1 MANNFQQYFK
11 CADAIRALR
20 ADEPTTKKSGFFRFG
35 GDLICYGPVA
45 SISPAKSP
53 FANLP
58 DVESLLRY
66 EDGQVVL
73 PFVPEQIAEGLLNEI
88 YSNQM
93 EPEYTRLGSHS
104 AVRRIYYWGR
114 PLLSLRL
121 RSVLQ
126 RIKLRGKLKSPFPSW
141 PVDRSVDKLFEKLM
155 IATIRANGGHPVPFI
170 WFWPEGKQAAFVLT
184 HDVEDSA
191 GKAFCSS
198 LMDIDDEYGFK
209 ASFQIVPEERY
220 SVEPEFLQQ
229 FRDRQFDICV
239 HDLNHD
245 GYLYREYS
253 EFKRRAKLINYYCKV
268 FGANGFRSGVL
279 YRNLRWYGE
288 FDFAYDMSVPN
299 VGHLDPQGGGC
310 CTVMPYFIGDILE
323 IPLTLTQDYSLFHIL
338 HQPAMYLWKQQIRTI
353 TDGHG
358 LISVIIHPDYV
369 IEPEQQ
375 QLFRSLLDF
384 VRQQCSARE
393 IWATVPSAI
402 NSWWRQ
408 RSAMNLVQSP
418 DGWQVMGEGSDRARV
433 AYASLSGDSLVY
445 SFTPVGATAPAGP
458 PISAGAINRD
468 PLRISANQVN
478 DGKAL
483 LAASSSAPSPAE
495 TTTFSTTA
503 ALESPPKPRAIHRR
517 PLRIAMVSYS
527 FYERDNRVLRYASTL
542 AKRGD
547 HVDVFALRREGKP
560 AEEELDGVHVHR
572 LQGRILNE
580 KNRFSYA
587 WRICQFLARA
597 TLQVAKHDLRKHYD
611 LLHVHSVP
619 DFMVFSALLPKLR
632 GAPVILD
639 IHDILPEFYASK
651 FAADEKS
658 GLFRILVGVER
669 ASSRFASHVI
679 IANDI
684 WRERLVSRS
693 LSRDKC
699 TVVLNSPDRSIF
711 SRTGNGH
718 PQSGKFLM
726 LYPGSLNWH
735 QGIDIAIR
743 AFAKISKKASNAEF
757 YIYGD
762 GPSKPELLALIRE
775 LQVENQIKMPS
786 ARSLQEIAQLME
798 TASLGV
804 VPKRKDGFGNEA
816 FSTKIMEFTAMGVPV
831 VVPDTDIDR
840 YYYDDSVVRFF
851 RAGDAEDLA
860 RAMLELIESP
870 QKREALVDNASRFIE
885 ENDWNAKQHEYLELV
900 ERLTVHSEA

>member
-1 MANNFQQYFK
+1 MTSNFHQYFK
-11 CADAIRALR
+11 CVDSIRGLR
-20 ADEPTTKKSGFFRFG
+20 PDEPTTKKTGFFRFG
-35 GDLICYGPVA
+35 RDLICYGPVA
-45 SISPAKSP
+45 SVSPAKSP

-58 DVESLLRY
+58 DVESFLRY

-73 PFVPEQIAEGLLNEI
+73 PFVPEQIAEGLLNEV

-126 RIKLRGKLKSPFPSW
+126 RIKLHGKLKSPFPSW

-170 WFWPEGKQAAFVLT
+170 WFWPEGKRAAFVLT

-220 SVEPEFLQQ
+220 TVEPEFLQQ

-245 GYLYREYS
+245 GYLYREYA
-253 EFKRRAKLINYYCKV
+253 EFKRRAKLINNYCKA
-268 FGANGFRSGVL
+268 FGAKGFRSGVL

-310 CTVMPYFIGDILE
+310 CTVMPYYVGDVLE
-323 IPLTLTQDYSLFHIL
+323 IPVTLTQDYSLFHIL
-338 HQPAMYLWKQQIRTI
+338 HQYSIDLWKQQIRTI
-353 TDGHG
+353 ADGHG
-358 LISVIIHPDYV
+358 LISAIIHPDYV

-384 VRQQCSARE
+384 VRQQCSARD

-418 DGWQVMGEGSDRARV
+418 EGWQISGEGSDQARV
-433 AYASLSGDSLVY
+433 AYACLSGSSLVY
-445 SFTPVGATAPAGP
+445 SFTPIEGAHVSLG
-458 PISAGAINRD
+458 S
-468 PLRISANQVN
+468 
-478 DGKAL
+478 
-483 LAASSSAPSPAE
+483 
-495 TTTFSTTA
+495 A
-503 ALESPPKPRAIHRR
+503 ALEEGNQKDAAISGSQIKDSGSTQNVSSLSTPPAIVTAPSANEVRPAHRK
-517 PLRIAMVSYS
+517 LRVAMVSYS
-527 FYERDNRVLRYASTL
+527 FYETDNRVLRYASTL

-547 HVDVFALRREGKP
+547 HVDVFALRRKGKP
-560 AEEELDGVHVHR
+560 AEEVMEGVHVHR
-572 LQGRILNE
+572 LQGRVLNE
-580 KNRFSYA
+580 KSQLSYA
-587 WRICQFLARA
+587 WRICQFLVRA
-597 TLQVAKHDLRKHYD
+597 AIQVSRFDLRERYD
-611 LLHVHSVP
+611 ILHIHSVP
-619 DFMVFSALLPKLR
+619 DFMVLTGLVPKLR
-632 GAPVILD
+632 GTPVVLD

-651 FAADEKS
+651 FDS
-658 GLFRILVGVER
+658 GKQSRLFKALVGVER
-669 ASSRFASHVI
+669 ISCRFASHVI

-684 WRERLVSRS
+684 WRDRLLSRS
-693 LSRDKC
+693 LSPDKC
-699 TVVLNSPDRSIF
+699 SVVLNSPDRSIF
-711 SRTGNGH
+711 TRSGNGH
-718 PQSGKFLM
+718 PKNGKFLM

-743 AFAKISKKASNAEF
+743 AFAKISKLAPQAEF
-757 YIYGD
+757 HIYGD
-762 GPSKPELLALIRE
+762 GPSKPGLLKLVQELGVER
-775 LQVENQIKMPS
+775 QVKMPS
-786 ARSLQEIAQLME
+786 ARPLREIAQIME
-798 TASLGV
+798 TADLGI
-804 VPKRKDGFGNEA
+804 VPKRKDNFGNEA
-816 FSTKIMEFTAMGVPV
+816 FSTKILEFMAMGVPV
-831 VVPDTDIDR
+831 VVADTMIDKF
-840 YYYDDSVVRFF
+840 YFDDSTVKFF
-851 RAGDAEDLA
+851 RSGETDDLA
-860 RAMLELIESP
+860 RCMTEMIENP
-870 QKREALVDNASRFIE
+870 AERQQQVQNANRFVETVDW
-885 ENDWNAKQHEYLELV
+885 DAKQHEYLELID
-900 ERLTVHSEA
+900 RLSVGTRT

>member
-1 MANNFQQYFK
+1 MTSNFHQYFK
-11 CADAIRALR
+11 CPDSVRGLR
-20 ADEPTTKKSGFFRFG
+20 PDEPTTKKTGFFRFG
-35 GDLICYGPVA
+35 RDLICYGAVA

-58 DVESLLRY
+58 DAEPFLRY
-66 EDGQVVL
+66 EHGQVVL
-73 PFVPEQIAEGLLNEI
+73 PFVPEQIAEGLLNEV

-253 EFKRRAKLINYYCKV
+253 EFKRRAKLINNYCKE
-268 FGANGFRSGVL
+268 FGAKGFRSGVL

-310 CTVMPYFIGDILE
+310 CTVMPYYVGDILE
-323 IPLTLTQDYSLFHIL
+323 VPVTLTQDYSLFHIL
-338 HQPAMYLWKQQIRTI
+338 HQYSIDLWKQQIRTI
-353 TDGHG
+353 ADGHG
-358 LISVIIHPDYV
+358 LISAIIHPDYV

-384 VRQQCSARE
+384 VRQQCSVRD

-408 RSAMNLVQSP
+408 RNAMNLVQGSE
-418 DGWQVMGEGSDRARV
+418 GWQISGQGSDKARL
-433 AYASLSGDSLVY
+433 AYACLSGNSLVY
-445 SFTPVGATAPAGP
+445 SFTPIEGAH
-458 PISAGAINRD
+458 
-468 PLRISANQVN
+468 
-478 DGKAL
+478 
-483 LAASSSAPSPAE
+483 ASLGS
-495 TTTFSTTA
+495 A
-503 ALESPPKPRAIHRR
+503 ALEEGNREHGAISSSQLQASETTLNVNSSPAPPAIVTAPSSTQAGPAHRK
-517 PLRIAMVSYS
+517 LRVAMVSYS
-527 FYERDNRVLRYASTL
+527 FYETDNRVLRYASTL

-547 HVDVFALRREGKP
+547 HVDVFALRRLGKP
-560 AEEELDGVHVHR
+560 AEEVMEGVHVHR
-572 LQGRILNE
+572 LQGRVLNE
-580 KNRFSYA
+580 KSQLSYA
-587 WRICQFLARA
+587 WRISQFLVRA
-597 TLQVAKHDLRKHYD
+597 AIQVSRFDLKERYD
-611 LLHVHSVP
+611 ILHIHSVP
-619 DFMVFSALLPKLR
+619 DFMVLTGLVPKLR
-632 GAPVILD
+632 GTPVVLD

-651 FAADEKS
+651 FDS
-658 GLFRILVGVER
+658 GKQSRLFKALVGVER
-669 ASSRFASHVI
+669 ISCRFASHVI

-684 WRERLVSRS
+684 WRDRLLSRS
-693 LSRDKC
+693 LSPDKC
-699 TVVLNSPDRSIF
+699 SVVLNSPDRSIF
-711 SRTGNGH
+711 TRSGNGH
-718 PQSGKFLM
+718 PKNGKFLM

-743 AFAKISKKASNAEF
+743 AFAKISKMAPQAEF
-757 YIYGD
+757 HIYGD
-762 GPSKPELLALIRE
+762 GPSKPDLLKLVQELGVER
-775 LQVENQIKMPS
+775 QVKMPS
-786 ARSLQEIAQLME
+786 ARPLREIAQIME
-798 TASLGV
+798 TANLGI
-804 VPKRKDGFGNEA
+804 VPKRKDNFGNEA
-816 FSTKIMEFTAMGVPV
+816 FSTKILEFMAMGVPV
-831 VVPDTDIDR
+831 VVADTMIDKF
-840 YYYDDSVVRFF
+840 YFDDSTVKFF
-851 RAGDAEDLA
+851 RSGETDDLA
-860 RAMLELIESP
+860 RCMIEMIENP
-870 QKREALVDNASRFIE
+870 AERQQQVQNANRFVE
-885 ENDWNAKQHEYLELV
+885 TVDWNAKQHEYLELID
-900 ERLTVHSEA
+900 RLSVGSRT

>member
-1 MANNFQQYFK
+1 MANNFHQYFK

-20 ADEPTTKKSGFFRFG
+20 ADEPTTKKPGFFRFG
-35 GDLICYGPVA
+35 RDLICYGPVA
-45 SISPAKSP
+45 SISPVKSP

-73 PFVPEQIAEGLLNEI
+73 PFVPEQIAEGLLNET

-155 IATIRANGGHPVPFI
+155 IATIRANGGGPVPFI

-184 HDVEDSA
+184 HDVEDDA
-191 GKAFCSS
+191 GKTFCSS

-310 CTVMPYFIGDILE
+310 CTVMPYYVGDILE
-323 IPLTLTQDYSLFHIL
+323 IPVTLTQDYSLFHIL
-338 HQPAMYLWKQQIRTI
+338 HQYSIDLWKQQIRTI

-384 VRQQCSARE
+384 VRQQCSARQ

-408 RSAMNLVQSP
+408 RSAMNLVQGP
-418 DGWQVMGEGSDRARV
+418 EGWQVRGEGSDRARV
-433 AYASLSGDSLVY
+433 AYACLSGDSLVY
-445 SFTPVGATAPAGP
+445 SFTPVEAAHADLAIAARDEVTRETPA
-458 PISAGAINRD
+458 ISGGRFNESEVTEIVS
-468 PLRISANQVN
+468 P
-478 DGKAL
+478 
-483 LAASSSAPSPAE
+483 SAPSPVE
-495 TTTFSTTA
+495 TTVSA
-503 ALESPPKPRAIHRR
+503 AGVALERATQPRPAHRR
-517 PLRIAMVSYS
+517 LRVAMVSYS
-527 FYERDNRVLRYASTL
+527 FYETDNRVLRYASTL

-560 AEEELDGVHVHR
+560 AEELMEGVHVHR

-580 KNRFSYA
+580 KSQISYA
-587 WRICQFLARA
+587 WRICQFLVRA
-597 TLQVAKHDLRKHYD
+597 AIQVARFDLKERYD
-611 LLHVHSVP
+611 ILHIHSVP
-619 DFMVFSALLPKLR
+619 DFMVLTGLLPKLR
-632 GAPVILD
+632 GTPVVLD

-651 FAADEKS
+651 FDS
-658 GLFRILVGVER
+658 GKRSRLFQVLVGVER
-669 ASSRFASHVI
+669 ISCRFASHVI

-684 WRERLVSRS
+684 WRDRLLSRS
-693 LSRDKC
+693 LSPDKC
-699 TVVLNSPDRSIF
+699 SVVLNSPDRSIF
-711 SRTGNGH
+711 TRSENGQ
-718 PQSGKFLM
+718 PKNGKFLM

-735 QGIDIAIR
+735 QGLDIAIR
-743 AFAKISKKASNAEF
+743 AFAKISKLAPQAEF
-757 YIYGD
+757 HIYGD
-762 GPSKPELLALIRE
+762 GPSKPDLLNLARE
-775 LQVENQIKMPS
+775 LGVEHQVKMPS
-786 ARSLQEIAQLME
+786 ARSLREIAQIME
-798 TASLGV
+798 TANLGI
-804 VPKRKDGFGNEA
+804 VPKRKDNFGNEA
-816 FSTKIMEFTAMGVPV
+816 FSTKILEFMAMGVPV
-831 VVPDTDIDR
+831 VVADTMIDKF
-840 YYYDDSVVRFF
+840 YFDDSTVKFF
-851 RAGDAEDLA
+851 RSGETDDLA
-860 RAMLELIESP
+860 RCMIEMIENP
-870 QKREALVDNASRFIE
+870 VERQRQVQNANRFVE
-885 ENDWNAKQHEYLELV
+885 TVDWNAKQHEYLELID
-900 ERLTVHSEA
+900 RLSVSVRT